1 MFHDNN
7 LITAFDVSFFGK
19 YLLTGGSNG
28 TIILWDFATEK
39 IIKSF
44 NLAELKNEGE

>member
-1 MFHDNN
+1 MFHDNY
-7 LITAFDVSFFGK
+7 LITAFTVSFCGK

-28 TIILWDFATEK
+28 TVILWDFATEK

-44 NLAELKNEGE
+44 DIQKLKS